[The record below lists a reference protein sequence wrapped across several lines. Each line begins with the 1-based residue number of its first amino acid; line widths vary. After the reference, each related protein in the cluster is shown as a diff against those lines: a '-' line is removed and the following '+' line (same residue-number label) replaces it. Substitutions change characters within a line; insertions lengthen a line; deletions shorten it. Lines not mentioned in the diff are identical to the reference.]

1 MIIIMIIIVIIN
13 FFFFFKR
20 SLDSDGERFIFADY
34 VLKHRLY
41 VLYLLFKLFI
51 SKKNTEF
58 NPCHCRLFP

>member
-20 SLDSDGERFIFADY
+20 SFDSDGERFIFADY
-34 VLKHRLY
+34 VLKHMSY